1 MTASQIT
8 RRLEILEGQIVRPD
22 VSTPDFVIW
31 FVEAEE
37 GRPTGRVTCARHSG
51 GRLIEEEEI
60 TVPVEE
66 LLARKP
72 RE

>member
-1 MTASQIT
+1 MVL
-8 RRLEILEGQIVRPD
+8 RD
-22 VSTPDFVIW
+22 VPTPDFVIW

-51 GRLIEEEEI
+51 GRLIAEWEI